1 MPSAKKSSLL
11 FLSVILFTSFV
22 LFSYLVAKEV
32 FTRIDFDTTVRLQN
46 HISGH
51 FDLPFSILTMF
62 GSVEITSLVWLIIL
76 GYSFIKKHFLT
87 FFALGLFWAGLSVEV
102 FGKIFLFHPAP
113 PFYFYRGEGLVFPSG
128 YIHTN
133 YSYPSGHI
141 YRTAFI
147 ITFFVTSL
155 YLKKA
160 TGRRTV
166 AILAL
171 VAFLGTMFISRI
183 YLGEH
188 WLSDTIGGMLLGSAL
203 GIIPALFTTSK
214 NRQAG

>member
-1 MPSAKKSSLL
+1 MPSAKKSPLF
-11 FLSVILFTSFV
+11 FLSVILFTSFI

-32 FTRIDFDTTVRLQN
+32 FTKIDFDTTVRLQN
-46 HISGH
+46 HISGR
-51 FDLPFSILTMF
+51 FDLPFSILTLF
-62 GSVEITSLVWLIIL
+62 GSMEITGLIWLAIL
-76 GYSFIKKHFLT
+76 GYSALKKHFLT
-87 FFALGLFWAGLSVEV
+87 FFALSLFWAGLALEV

-147 ITFFVTSL
+147 LSFLITSL
-155 YLKKA
+155 YLEK
-160 TGRRTV
+160 TTVRRAV
-166 AILAL
+166 MILSFS
-171 VAFLGTMFISRI
+171 AFLAAMFVSRI

-188 WLSDTIGGMLLGSAL
+188 WLSDTFGGLLLGSAL
-203 GIIPALFTTSK
+203 GIIPALFKPSK
-214 NRQAG
+214 NR